1 MWYIR
6 TFYYLSTFFINL
18 NLFYNEITVQK
29 NFSSTEIKSGKCKPV
44 RRKHIYLLIIS
55 SSVHLFV
62 YSLIIVNCSTNILSC
77 LLCGSTVLVVMIP
90 QLYNGHLVTGTV
102 LGKKLH
108 PPKNI
113 KPRQASQ
120 GCSQVKIVCI

>member
-1 MWYIR
+1 MWYIG

-29 NFSSTEIKSGKCKPV
+29 NFSNLEIKSGKSKPV
-44 RRKHIYLLIIS
+44 RRKHIFFLLIIS

-62 YSLIIVNCSTNILSC
+62 YSLIIVNCSTNILSR
-77 LLCGSTVLVVMIP
+77 LLCGSTILVVMIP

-108 PPKNI
+108 TVLGSPKF
-113 KPRQASQ
+113 
-120 GCSQVKIVCI
+120 